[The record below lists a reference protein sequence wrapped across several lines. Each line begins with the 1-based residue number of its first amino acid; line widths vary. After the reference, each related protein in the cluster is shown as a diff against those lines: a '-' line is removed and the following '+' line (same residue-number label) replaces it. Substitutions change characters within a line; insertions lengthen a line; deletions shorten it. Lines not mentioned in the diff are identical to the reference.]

1 MRPHRLVFATSGLML
16 LSAWLLAIGEDFVR
30 ASSVFTGTL
39 IVCGVGWGMQL
50 TERNDVARRAA
61 DAEEKAQLSK
71 KNALK

>member
-1 MRPHRLVFATSGLML
+1 ML

-39 IVCGVGWGMQL
+39 IVCSVGWGMQL
-50 TERNDVARRAA
+50 TERNDVARRVAE
-61 DAEEKAQLSK
+61 AEEKAQLSK